1 MVIHQGDLYWV
12 DLGVPLGSEPGYSH
26 PHLVIQ
32 NNLFNHSKI
41 RTVLVCPLTSNLKRA
56 NAPGN
61 VLLDK
66 DEGNLI
72 KQSVVN
78 VSQVFAVDKSRLNDY
93 IGTISPKRL
102 RQVLEGIKLVI
113 EPREPEPYET

>member
-1 MVIHQGDLYWV
+1 
-12 DLGVPLGSEPGYSH
+12 
-26 PHLVIQ
+26 
-32 NNLFNHSKI
+32 
-41 RTVLVCPLTSNLKRA
+41 LTSNLKRA

-61 VLLDK
+61 VSLAK

-78 VSQVFAVDKSRLNDY
+78 VSQIFAVDKSRLNDY

-113 EPREPEPYET
+113 EPREPEPHKT